1 MIILQLNG
9 ITKYYGAE
17 PILSN
22 IKLEV
27 QSKDRIALVGRN
39 GAGKSTLLKIIA
51 EQLSYDSGEI
61 IKPKGV
67 SIDYMGQDTVLESTL
82 SIWEEM
88 MTVFAPLKKMEKEL
102 RTLETKMGDPDIFN
116 DSVQYEKLTKEY
128 DQLQVTFKDLGGYQY
143 EADTRS
149 ILHGFRFSNFY
160 YSTPISSLSG
170 GQKTRLALAKLL
182 LTKPDLLILDEPTNH
197 LDIETLAWLEQFL
210 QGYEG
215 AILIVSH
222 DRYFLDKVVNQ
233 VYEVTQKTTVKYT
246 GNYSK
251 YLVQKAERYEK
262 ELRQYEKQQDEVAK
276 LNDFIQR
283 NIARAS
289 TTKRAQ
295 SRRKQ
300 LDRMELINRPNEGE
314 KSASFSFEIE
324 RQSGNEV
331 LNLENVSIGYDENK
345 YVVQDANL
353 RIKKGESLAL
363 VGPNGVGKSTL
374 LKGIVDKLSFKTG
387 TISFGSNVMVG
398 YYDQEQAN
406 LTSNKTV
413 LNELWDD
420 YPSKPEKEIRTAL
433 GNFLFSGDDVLKI
446 VSTLSGG
453 EKARLALAKL
463 MLQKANFLILDE
475 PTNHLDLDS
484 KQVLENALIDYPGT
498 LLFVSHDRY
507 FINRIAN
514 KIAELSPEGVEEF
527 LGDYDYYV
535 EKKAEIE
542 EIKELENIKAN
553 EERTVKVDK
562 QSYKQDKEQKKL
574 MRQRTRR
581 IEEIETEVNKL
592 EAAQAENEELLC
604 NPEIYQNHEEVSRL
618 NGENEKISSQLSTLM
633 EEWEELQLLLEE

>member
-1 MIILQLNG
+1 M
-9 ITKYYGAE
+9 
-17 PILSN
+17 
-22 IKLEV
+22 
-27 QSKDRIALVGRN
+27 
-39 GAGKSTLLKIIA
+39 
-51 EQLSYDSGEI
+51 
-61 IKPKGV
+61 
-67 SIDYMGQDTVLESTL
+67 
-82 SIWEEM
+82 
-88 MTVFAPLKKMEKEL
+88 
-102 RTLETKMGDPDIFN
+102 
-116 DSVQYEKLTKEY
+116 
-128 DQLQVTFKDLGGYQY
+128 
-143 EADTRS
+143 
-149 ILHGFRFSNFY
+149 
-160 YSTPISSLSG
+160 
-170 GQKTRLALAKLL
+170 
-182 LTKPDLLILDEPTNH
+182 
-197 LDIETLAWLEQFL
+197 
-210 QGYEG
+210 
-215 AILIVSH
+215 
-222 DRYFLDKVVNQ
+222 
-233 VYEVTQKTTVKYT
+233 
-246 GNYSK
+246 
-251 YLVQKAERYEK
+251 
-262 ELRQYEKQQDEVAK
+262 RQYEKQQDEVAK

-300 LDRMELINRPNEGE
+300 LDRIELINRPNEGE

-331 LNLENVSIGYDENK
+331 LNLENVSIGYDEHK
-345 YVVQDANL
+345 YVVQEANL

-453 EKARLALAKL
+453 EKARLALSKL

-604 NPEIYQNHEEVSRL
+604 DPEIYQNHEEVSRL

>member
-149 ILHGFRFSNFY
+149 ILHGFRFSNFD

-331 LNLENVSIGYDENK
+331 LNLENVSIGYDEHK
-345 YVVQDANL
+345 YIVQQANL

-604 NPEIYQNHEEVSRL
+604 DPEIYQNHEEVSRL